1 MKQVLNLKAAAITL
15 LTVALFMLA
24 GCSSQSETGPA
35 AVNLAKGK
43 AFMEANKSKEGITTL
58 PSGVQYKVIVS
69 GDGKTPVLTDYVK
82 VHHRDLHL
90 DGTVYNDSYKDGEPG
105 TLLVKHADPGW
116 KDILQKMPV
125 GSKWI
130 VYVPP
135 HMAYSNRGIA
145 GTIEP
150 NETLIYEIE
159 LLEVLW

>member
-1 MKQVLNLKAAAITL
+1 MKQGITFKTAAITL
-15 LTVALFMLA
+15 LTAALFMLA
-24 GCSSQSETGPA
+24 GCDSHSDSSPA
-35 AVNLAKGK
+35 VANLAKGN
-43 AFMEANKSKEGITTL
+43 AFLETNKSKEGITTM
-58 PSGVQYKVIVS
+58 PSGLQYKVVVS
-69 GDGKTPVLTDYVK
+69 GDGKVPVLTDYVK
-82 VHHRDLHL
+82 VHHRDMHL

-116 KDILQKMPV
+116 KEVLQKMAV
-125 GSKWI
+125 GSKWL